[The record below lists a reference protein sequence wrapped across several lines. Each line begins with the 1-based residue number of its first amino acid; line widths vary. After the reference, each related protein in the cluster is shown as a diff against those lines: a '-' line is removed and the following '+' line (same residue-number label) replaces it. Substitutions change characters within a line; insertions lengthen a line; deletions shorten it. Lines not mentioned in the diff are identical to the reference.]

1 MNQEKS
7 QNSRSKYG
15 KHHVPMCVQTWI
27 KMVRLT
33 KSEFFELYPDYDYD
47 KEGLPQV
54 LIQRVQEK
62 QEAKRNRPT
71 VKELEKEVD
80 VEVERES
87 LNLSGMQS
95 QYKEYHEIL

>member
-1 MNQEKS
+1 MMSQEMS

-15 KHHVPMCVQTWI
+15 KHHVPMCIQTWI

-54 LIQRVQEK
+54 LIQKVQENKK
-62 QEAKRNRPT
+62 QKEIGQRLRNLKR
-71 VKELEKEVD
+71 KW
-80 VEVERES
+80 
-87 LNLSGMQS
+87 
-95 QYKEYHEIL
+95 I